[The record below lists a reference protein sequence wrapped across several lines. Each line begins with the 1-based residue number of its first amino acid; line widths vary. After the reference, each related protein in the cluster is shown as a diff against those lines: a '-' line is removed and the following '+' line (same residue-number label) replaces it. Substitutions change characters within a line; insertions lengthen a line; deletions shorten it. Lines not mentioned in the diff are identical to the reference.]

1 VIASKEEAMPKSLKT
16 TFEFL
21 KDLQPNNNKVW
32 FDANRKRYQEARS
45 IFEELIGD
53 IMRQFDSVE
62 DLGNTS
68 VKECLY
74 RFNRDIRF
82 SKDKSPYNTHMGALI
97 ARGGRKSLERS
108 YYIQIAPGESFI
120 AGGTYA
126 PSPQELQKIR
136 TAVADNPQKLTRILA
151 DKEFVRDFGNLY
163 GEKLKSAPKGYS
175 SDHPAIELLK
185 YKQFLALHK
194 LTDEQILSDNPVSHI
209 INVCKV
215 LKPFV
220 GYFTEAAQS

>member
-1 VIASKEEAMPKSLKT
+1 MPKSLKT
-16 TFEFL
+16 TLEFL
-21 KDLQPNNNKVW
+21 KDVRPNNNKAW

-53 IMRQFDSVE
+53 IMRQFGTVE

-97 ARGGRKSLERS
+97 ARGGRKSSERS
-108 YYIQIAPGESFI
+108 YYIQIAPGESFV
-120 AGGTYA
+120 AGGIYA

-136 TAVADNPQKLTRILA
+136 AALADNPRKFTDILA
-151 DKEFVRDFGNLY
+151 YKDFVRYFGTFQ

-194 LTDEQILSDNPVSHI
+194 LTDEQVLADDLVPHVISA
-209 INVCKV
+209 CKV

-220 GYFTEAAQS
+220 GYFTEAVQAI